1 MSAVDRR
8 DALIQATLP
17 LLAEHGRS
25 VTTKQIA
32 EAAGIAEGTIFRV
45 FESKD
50 ELFEAAI
57 AAFFD
62 PWEFVEV
69 LEGLD
74 PARPLEEKLLNLAEL
89 LQDRFST
96 LFEFMIKVG
105 IKPPPPQS
113 LNHDEDWRRRG
124 NEASARLIEP
134 DADRL
139 RLPPDEVVR
148 LVRLLTF
155 SGSHPHISDGRLL
168 TPAEIV
174 GVVLHGV
181 LKENP

>member
-1 MSAVDRR
+1 MSPVDRR
-8 DALIQATLP
+8 DALIAATLP
-17 LLAEHGRS
+17 LLVEHGRAI
-25 VTTKQIA
+25 TTKQVA
-32 EAAGIAEGTIFRV
+32 EAAGVAEGTIFRV
-45 FESKD
+45 FDSKD
-50 ELFEAAI
+50 ELIEAAI

-69 LEGLD
+69 LESLD
-74 PARPLEEKLLNLAEL
+74 PTPPLEEKLLNLAEV
-89 LQDRFST
+89 LQDRFSS

-105 IKPPPPQS
+105 IKPPPPHS
-113 LNHDEDWRRRG
+113 LSEDDDWRRQG
-124 NEASARLIEP
+124 NAAAARLIEA
-134 DADRL
+134 DADQL

-181 LKENP
+181 LKENH

>member
-1 MSAVDRR
+1 M
-8 DALIQATLP
+8 
-17 LLAEHGRS
+17 
-25 VTTKQIA
+25 TTKQVA
-32 EAAGIAEGTIFRV
+32 EASGVAEGTIFRV
-45 FESKD
+45 FDSKD
-50 ELFEAAI
+50 ELVEAAI
-57 AAFFD
+57 EAFFD

-69 LEGLD
+69 LENLD
-74 PARPLEEKLLNLAEL
+74 PTPPLADKLLNLAEV
-89 LQDRFST
+89 LQDRFSA

-113 LNHDEDWRRRG
+113 LSEDDDWRRRG
-124 NEASARLIEP
+124 NDAAARLIEA
-134 DADRL
+134 DADQL
-139 RLPPDEVVR
+139 RLPPGEVVR

>member
-1 MSAVDRR
+1 MSPDDRR
-8 DALIQATLP
+8 DALIAATLP
-17 LLAEHGRS
+17 LLAEHGRA
-25 VTTKQIA
+25 VTTKQVA
-32 EAAGIAEGTIFRV
+32 EAAGVAEGTIFRV
-45 FESKD
+45 FDSKD

-57 AAFFD
+57 DAFFD
-62 PWEFVEV
+62 PWEFVAV

-74 PARPLEEKLLNLAEL
+74 RTPPLEDKLLTLAEV
-89 LQDRFST
+89 LQGRFTS

-105 IKPPPPQS
+105 IKPPPPHAS
-113 LNHDEDWRRRG
+113 HEDDDWRRRG
-124 NEASARLIEP
+124 NEAAARLIED
-134 DADRL
+134 DADQL